1 MLPVACLF
9 GGVKPDVVVGS
20 LALLRPVVAP
30 EVDAA
35 WPPGWSPLLDG
46 PALGCFFGGGG
57 FLLLPLLV
65 DAAVLT
71 FDEEP

>member
-1 MLPVACLF
+1 MLPAACLL

-30 EVDAA
+30 EVDAT
-35 WPPGWSPLLDG
+35 WPPGWPPPLDG
-46 PALGCFFGGGG
+46 PAFGCFFGGGG
-57 FLLLPLLV
+57 FLLPPLLV